1 MSDISLA
8 SLEQQAAMGGSV
20 FEDIVGGTVNQPL
33 GDSSSGGMTYADQV
47 LLGGAFPVLRD
58 KTIQEEMEGR
68 FEAAESLADN
78 TYMVLSQI
86 QELVPPEQQADVT
99 AEFLRESG
107 FSSDVVTQ
115 MLGIPRDIV
124 DAALRDAGYDAF
136 GNVLE
141 EEDVF
146 ANTTAT
152 TIDDSNDDQ
161 MAMVDLVK
169 EVPGVVTDD
178 PNDVWKDTDKDDLDL
193 KGFIDLAFDVFGAY
207 NRDAITNVVDL
218 VNERGISVQEVANAT
233 GNSVESINQA
243 ATESGTAIKNQGT
256 GDTVGDTAGDTTGT
270 PTGTTGTTGTTT
282 GTTATPTGT
291 PTGTPSGDPDDKQ
304 DDEPSGGGGIF
315 TGPPGDDTPPP
326 EPTIQTLPQ
335 VEPTPQPIPQMGM
348 LTLIQ
353 NTPVADQMF
362 SRELFEP
369 KLKELDN
376 VAQALGML
384 QSIGRRF

>member
-1 MSDISLA
+1 MGSFTRLRGTSYLYDPGTGMFSQVQDLPNWVDDSAPAINVTGSFGGGTDTQAFYDALAKDYEEQLA
-8 SLEQQAAMGGSV
+8 SQEV
-20 FEDIVGGTVNQPL
+20 EDLFTNQLAYQPPDDFVGPVQPL
-33 GDSSSGGMTYADQV
+33 VGPT
-47 LLGGAFPVLRD
+47 
-58 KTIQEEMEGR
+58 E
-68 FEAAESLADN
+68 
-78 TYMVLSQI
+78 
-86 QELVPPEQQADVT
+86 PE
-99 AEFLRESG
+99 
-107 FSSDVVTQ
+107 
-115 MLGIPRDIV
+115 
-124 DAALRDAGYDAF
+124 
-136 GNVLE
+136 
-141 EEDVF
+141 
-146 ANTTAT
+146 
-152 TIDDSNDDQ
+152 DDEIE
-161 MAMVDLVK
+161 MVDLVE

-178 PNDVWKDTDKDDLDL
+178 PNDVWRDTDKDDLDL

-243 ATESGTAIKNQGT
+243 ATESGTAIDNQGEVTVDEGPAIGPQPTPGTST
-256 GDTVGDTAGDTTGT
+256 GATDTTGTTGT
-270 PTGTTGTTGTTT
+270 PTGTTGTQ
-282 GTTATPTGT
+282 
-291 PTGTPSGDPDDKQ
+291 SGEPDDEP
-304 DDEPSGGGGIF
+304 DDEPSAGGGIF

-335 VEPTPQPIPQMGM
+335 VDPTPQPTPQMGM

-384 QSIGRRF
+384 QDIGRRF

>member
-1 MSDISLA
+1 
-8 SLEQQAAMGGSV
+8 
-20 FEDIVGGTVNQPL
+20 
-33 GDSSSGGMTYADQV
+33 MTYADQV

-78 TYMVLSQI
+78 AYMVLSQI

-115 MLGIPRDIV
+115 MLGIPRDAV
-124 DAALRDAGYDAF
+124 DAALMAAGYDAF
-136 GNVLE
+136 GQPLP

-146 ANTTAT
+146 ADTTKNEIT
-152 TIDDSNDDQ
+152 VDDISEPFVGPLKPEGNGIS
-161 MAMVDLVK
+161 MVDLIP
-169 EVPGVVTDD
+169 EVEGVVTDD
-178 PNDVWKDTDKDDLDL
+178 PNQIWKDTDKDELDL

-207 NRDAITNVVDL
+207 NKDAITNVVDL
-218 VNERGISVQEVANAT
+218 VNQRGISVQEVAQAT

-243 ATESGTAIKNQGT
+243 ATESGVAIQNQGVSDDPGGNGGGDGDGAGT
-256 GDTVGDTAGDTTGT
+256 GDGAGNGDGVGDGVGDTDGNGAGDTAGDGAEDTAGT
-270 PTGTTGTTGTTT
+270 PTGTTGT
-282 GTTATPTGT
+282 PTK
-291 PTGTPSGDPDDKQ
+291 TPSGEP

-315 TGPPGDDTPPP
+315 NGPLGDDTPPP
-326 EPTIQTLPQ
+326 ETPIQILT
-335 VEPTPQPIPQMGM
+335 ETPTPQPTPQPTPRMGM
-348 LTLIQ
+348 LALIQ
-353 NTPVADQMF
+353 STPVTEQMF

-369 KLKELDN
+369 KLKKLNN

>member
-1 MSDISLA
+1 MTDISLA

-20 FEDIVGGTVNQPL
+20 FEDILGGTVNQPL
-33 GDSSSGGMTYADQV
+33 GTSSSGGMTYADQV

-146 ANTTAT
+146 ADTTAT
-152 TIDDSNDDQ
+152 TINDSNDDQ
-161 MAMVDLVK
+161 IDMVDLVE

-243 ATESGTAIKNQGT
+243 ATESGTAIENQGT
-256 GDTVGDTAGDTTGT
+256 QDALVD
-270 PTGTTGTTGTTT
+270 TTGTTT

-326 EPTIQTLPQ
+326 ETPIQTLPQ

-348 LTLIQ
+348 LTLVQ
-353 NTPVADQMF
+353 NTPVTNQMF